1 VKSPSLGRRLIASGF
16 ALLVAGCSDKV
27 ETPAQPV
34 RIVKAMTVG
43 TTTGNHSR
51 SFGGDVRA
59 RNETLAGFRVGGKIA
74 ARLVD
79 VGATVKAGQPLARLD
94 VADLALRASEANAQL
109 AQADADAKRYRDLR
123 AKNFV
128 SQSAVDA
135 RDTALKATSAQAAL
149 ARNQSSYAIL
159 TADRAGVV
167 AEVLAQ
173 PGQVVAAGQAIFR
186 LAWDGEREV
195 AISIPEDAIADIK
208 VGSAAEI
215 ALWSTPGKTWH
226 GRVREVAPVADTA
239 TRTYAVRVSILD
251 KAGDSTAP
259 PLGMSATVNLNA
271 SGKSTLLI
279 PMTSIFQQGDKPAV
293 WIIDKNGKL
302 ALRSVR
308 ISAYAD
314 NGAQIAE
321 GLAPGERIVTAGVN
335 RLHADEKVSVADS
348 TH

>member
-1 VKSPSLGRRLIASGF
+1 VKSPSIVLMLISGVVGS
-16 ALLVAGCSDKV
+16 LVAGCGDKA
-27 ETPAQPV
+27 ETPPQPV

-43 TTTGNHSR
+43 TTTGNHSH

-59 RNETLAGFRVGGKIA
+59 RNETLGGFRVGGKIA
-74 ARLVD
+74 ERLVD

-128 SQSAVDA
+128 SQSALDA
-135 RDTALKATSAQAAL
+135 RDTALKAASAQAAL

-173 PGQVVAAGQAIFR
+173 PGQVVTAGQAVFR
-186 LAWDGEREV
+186 LAWDGEREA
-195 AISIPEDAIADIK
+195 AISIPEDAVADIK

-215 ALWSTPGKTWH
+215 SLWSMPGKTWR
-226 GRVREVAPVADTA
+226 GRVREVAPIADAT

-251 KAGDSTAP
+251 NTVDNTTP
-259 PLGMSATVNLNA
+259 PLGMSATVNFKT
-271 SGKSTLLI
+271 SGKSTLLV

-293 WIIDKNGKL
+293 WVIDKNGKL
-302 ALRSVR
+302 ALRPVR
-308 ISAYAD
+308 ISAYTD
-314 NGAQIAE
+314 NGARIAD
-321 GLAPGERIVTAGVN
+321 GLAVGERIVTAGVN
-335 RLHADEKVSVADS
+335 RLHADEKVSATDG